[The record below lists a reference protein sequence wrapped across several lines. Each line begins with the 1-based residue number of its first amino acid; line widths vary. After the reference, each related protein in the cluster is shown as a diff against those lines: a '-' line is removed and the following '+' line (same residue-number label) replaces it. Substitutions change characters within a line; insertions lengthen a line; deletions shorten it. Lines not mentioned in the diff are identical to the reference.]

1 MTTLLTLSGEMV
13 GLDQLF
19 IYPAD
24 SMQVDSV
31 AQHPLVFSKE
41 QRLTLQLLTERMSL
55 GVGQYELPLPEC
67 SAAPRKCDG

>member
-24 SMQVDSV
+24 SMPVDSV

-41 QRLTLQLLTERMSL
+41 QRLTFT
-55 GVGQYELPLPEC
+55 VV
-67 SAAPRKCDG
+67 D